1 MERDK
6 VERILISACLIGQK
20 VRYDG
25 QDKATPNNLIQ
36 QWQDEGRLV
45 PICPEVAAGLS
56 IPRRPAEIVTV
67 NDMVRVQEDT
77 GGDVTDAFE
86 RGAQLALDKALQ
98 HECRFAILT
107 DGSPSCGSQF
117 IYDGSFSGQQI
128 EGQGLT
134 TQLLE
139 SAGIRVFT
147 HSDLK
152 ALEAVLAE
160 T

>member
-1 MERDK
+1 

-25 QDKATPNNLIQ
+25 QDKVMPHDLIE
-36 QWQDEGRLV
+36 QWQNEGRLV

-56 IPRRPAEIVTV
+56 IPRKPAEIVRA
-67 NDMVRVQEDT
+67 NGMVRVQEDT
-77 GGDVTDAFE
+77 GADVTEAFE
-86 RGAQLALDKALQ
+86 LGAQLALDTALQ
-98 HECRFAILT
+98 HQCRFAILT

-117 IYDGSFSGQQI
+117 IYDGSFSGKQVG
-128 EGQGLT
+128 GQGFT

-139 SAGIRVFT
+139 SQGIRVFA
-147 HSDLK
+147 HNDLAALK
-152 ALEAVLAE
+152 AALAE